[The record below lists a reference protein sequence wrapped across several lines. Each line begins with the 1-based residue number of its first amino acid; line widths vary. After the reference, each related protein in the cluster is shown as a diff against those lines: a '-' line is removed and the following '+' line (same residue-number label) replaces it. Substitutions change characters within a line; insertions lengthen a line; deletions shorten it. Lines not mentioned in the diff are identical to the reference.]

1 MIPGAASLEAAFHRP
16 RYARAMSHS
25 AFGTLGRKLVAWAV
39 LALVAV
45 VLLKLAVGIVAG
57 LVMTVLTIALLV
69 VAGFAVLWAVR
80 RL

>member
-1 MIPGAASLEAAFHRP
+1 
-16 RYARAMSHS
+16 MSHT
-25 AFGTLGRKLVAWAV
+25 ALGTLGRKLVAWVV

-57 LVMTVLTIALLV
+57 LVMTVLTIGALV
-69 VAGFAVLWAVR
+69 VAGIAVLWAVR